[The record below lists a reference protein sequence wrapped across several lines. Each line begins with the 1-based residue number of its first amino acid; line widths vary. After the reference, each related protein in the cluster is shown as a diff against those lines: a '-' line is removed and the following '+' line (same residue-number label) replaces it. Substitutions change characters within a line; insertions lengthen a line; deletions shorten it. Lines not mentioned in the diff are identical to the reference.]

1 MVFQRVSNSQMLRCF
16 SRHVVAILYQN
27 SNNSNNNNNLV
38 LHCKVMSAYQSYDDY
53 GSVGAVQDIIAA
65 G

>member
-1 MVFQRVSNSQMLRCF
+1 MLRCF

-27 SNNSNNNNNLV
+27 SNNNNNNNNNNLV

-53 GSVGAVQDIIAA
+53 GSVGVVQDIIAA

>member
-27 SNNSNNNNNLV
+27 SNNNNNNNLV
-38 LHCKVMSAYQSYDDY
+38 LHCKVMSPYQSYDDY
-53 GSVGAVQDIIAA
+53 GSVGVVQDIIAA

>member
-1 MVFQRVSNSQMLRCF
+1 MLRCF

-27 SNNSNNNNNLV
+27 SNNNNNNNNNLV

-53 GSVGAVQDIIAA
+53 GSVGVVQDIIAA